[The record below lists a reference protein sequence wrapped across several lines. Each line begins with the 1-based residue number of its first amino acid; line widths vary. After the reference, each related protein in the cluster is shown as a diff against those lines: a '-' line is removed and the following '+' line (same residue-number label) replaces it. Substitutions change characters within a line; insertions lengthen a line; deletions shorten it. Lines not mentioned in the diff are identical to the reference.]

1 MPHFKSK
8 WLPAI
13 IGGLMLTAAF
23 PKTGFSLLA
32 WIALVPLLV
41 SLRGADGGHAF
52 RVGWVFGLVHY
63 LTLLYWVVF
72 TMRIYGYLPWWQC
85 VSLLVLLAAY
95 LSIYPGLF
103 ALAVVRLVKR
113 PGHLVL
119 LAPIFWVALEYLRSF
134 MLTGFPWG
142 VVGYS
147 QFNRLHI
154 IQISDMFGV
163 YGVTFLIVLFN
174 AAIYVLLLS
183 LAEKKWEGHP
193 VGRPTAVKAGLLAMG
208 MVALSL
214 VYGGRRIRAVDDAQ
228 AKAPTSSIAVVQGN
242 IDQARKWDPAF
253 QIGTTKKYVALT
265 QGAASRQ
272 PDLVVWPETA
282 LPFYFAASPKL
293 TRMVT
298 DAVRQADTYL
308 LTGSPR
314 VEVED
319 GRQAYYN
326 SAYLVTPEGRAGERY
341 DKVHLVPFGEY
352 VPLKRILFFAG
363 KMVAQVGDF
372 SAGDKGR
379 TLAWKEDKAPI
390 GVQICFEIIFPGLSR
405 SLTKNGAGMLVNL
418 TNDAWFGRTSAA
430 YQHFSMAIF
439 RAVEN
444 RRSLVRCAN
453 TGISG
458 FIDPVGRVLATT
470 SLFEDAVVNRNI
482 PELQEL
488 STYTRF
494 GDLLAWACLLG
505 SAGLAIRQRF
515 LSGAFPSGGM
525 PGALPEKLKDW
536 VDRMVGKRR

>member
-1 MPHFKSK
+1 VTHFKSK

-32 WIALVPLLV
+32 WIALVPLLI

-52 RVGWVFGLVHY
+52 RVGWVFGLAHY

-72 TMRIYGYLPWWQC
+72 TMRTYGYLPWWQC

-95 LSIYPGLF
+95 LSVYPGLF
-103 ALAVVRLVKR
+103 ALAVVRLIKR
-113 PGHLVL
+113 PGHLVIFI
-119 LAPIFWVALEYLRSF
+119 PVFWVALEYMRSF
-134 MLTGFPWG
+134 LLTGFPWG
-142 VVGYS
+142 IVGYS

-163 YGVTFLIVLFN
+163 YGVTFLVVLFN
-174 AAIYVLLLS
+174 AAIYVLLLM
-183 LAEKKWEGHP
+183 LAEKKWKGHP
-193 VGRPTAVKAGLLAMG
+193 VGRMLAAKAGVLAMG
-208 MVALSL
+208 MVLFSL
-214 VYGGRRIRAVDDAQ
+214 VYGSYRIRSVDDAGAQ
-228 AKAPTSSIAVVQGN
+228 APTSNVAVVQGN

-265 QGAASRQ
+265 LEAASRK

-282 LPFYFAASPKL
+282 TPFYFAASPKL

-298 DAVRQADTYL
+298 DAVRQANAYL
-308 LTGSPR
+308 LTGSPSVD
-314 VEVED
+314 VEK

-326 SAYLVTPEGRAGERY
+326 SAYLVSPEGHVGERY

-352 VPLKRILFFAG
+352 VPLKRILSFAG

-372 SAGDKGR
+372 SAGQKGR
-379 TLAWKEDKAPI
+379 TLAWKKDKAPI

-405 SLTKNGAGMLVNL
+405 SLTRNGAGMLVNL

-444 RRSLVRCAN
+444 RRSLVRSAN

-458 FIDPVGRVLATT
+458 FIDPVGRVVAQT
-470 SLFEDAVVNRNI
+470 SLFEDAVVDRNI
-482 PELQEL
+482 PELREM
-488 STYTRF
+488 SIYTRF
-494 GDLLAWACLLG
+494 GDLLAWGCLLG
-505 SAGLAIRQRF
+505 LAGLAIRQGF
-515 LSGAFPSGGM
+515 LSGVFPSGGM
-525 PGALPEKLKDW
+525 LGAMPEKLKDW
-536 VDRMVGKRR
+536 IGRMAGRRK